1 MRLTKQEQGMLDGKE
16 GPVVAEALDYL
27 IQLGQAFDAERLV
40 DIVYCHYPAEMGIYA
55 GQVEELVRYAQRGG
69 KVRVPTT
76 STTLCADL
84 ERPGSTGIPP
94 ELAELQ
100 SRVESAHRG
109 MGVMETYTCTPQ
121 QIGFIPP
128 FGSYIAAA
136 ESSAI
141 IYYNSVVGAR
151 TNRGGMFT
159 RYAGITGKYPL
170 MGYLLDENRKGTH
183 HFKVN
188 IPPERLQT
196 IDAWAALGFHIGGI
210 AGSDVPVI
218 EGIRPT
224 RQEWLVSFGATLA
237 TAGSVTLYHIPGVTP
252 EARTVEEAFHG
263 QIPEEHYHVNERDLD
278 AVYDLL
284 TTVKGSTA
292 VDFVDLGCPHSTLE
306 QLREIAELLRGR
318 QIAPGIR
325 FWINTNRMT
334 RKQADYSGYVKAIED
349 AGALVVADTCPV
361 ECHFRQSTCREFGLE
376 VPNVKVMVTDSAK
389 MARYVGDLIGCRTIL
404 TTRER
409 CIEAAIAGRWN
420 S

>member
-1 MRLTKQEQGMLDGKE
+1 VYLTEQERAMLDGKE
-16 GPVVAEALDYL
+16 GPVVAEALDY
-27 IQLGQAFDAERLV
+27 IVQLGEAFDAERLV

-84 ERPGSTGIPP
+84 ERLDSTGIPR

-100 SRVESAHRG
+100 ARVEGAHRG

-128 FGSYIAAA
+128 FGSYIACT

-170 MGYLLDENRKGTH
+170 MGYLLTENRRGTH
-183 HFKVN
+183 HFRVN
-188 IPPERLQT
+188 IPAQRLQA
-196 IDAWAALGFHIGGI
+196 IDAWAALGFHIGAI
-210 AGSDVPVI
+210 VGSEVPVI
-218 EGIRPT
+218 EGIRPN

-237 TAGSVTLYHIPGVTP
+237 TSGSVTLYHIPGVTP
-252 EARTVEEAFHG
+252 EARTLDEAFHG
-263 QIPEEHYHVNERDLD
+263 RIPQQSYEVTERDLG
-278 AVYDLL
+278 AVYDKL
-284 TTVKGSTA
+284 TTVKGPVA

-306 QLREIAELLRGR
+306 QLRDLAEKLRGK
-318 QIAPGIR
+318 QLAAGVR

-334 RKQADYSGYVKAIED
+334 RKQAEYSGYLHDIE
-349 AGALVVADTCPV
+349 ASGALVVADTCPV
-361 ECHFRQSTCREFGLE
+361 ECHFRQSTCREYGLE
-376 VPNVKVMVTDSAK
+376 VPHVKVMVTDSAK
-389 MARYVGDLIGCRTIL
+389 MARYVGDLVGCRTIL
-404 TTRER
+404 ATRER
-409 CIEAAIAGRWN
+409 CIEAAITGRWT
-420 S
+420 

>member
-1 MRLTKQEQGMLDGKE
+1 MYLTDQERAMLDGKE

-27 IQLGQAFDAERLV
+27 IQLGEAFDAERLV

-55 GQVEELVRYAQRGG
+55 GHVEELVRYAQRGG

-84 ERPGSTGIPP
+84 ERPSSTGIPP
-94 ELAELQ
+94 ALAELQ
-100 SRVESAHRG
+100 AKVEGAHRS

-128 FGSYIAAA
+128 FGSYIASS

-141 IYYNSVVGAR
+141 IYFNSVIGAR
-151 TNRGGMFT
+151 TNRGGRFT

-196 IDAWAALGFHIGGI
+196 IDAWGALGFHIGAI
-210 AGSDVPVI
+210 VGSEVPVI
-218 EGIRPT
+218 EGIKPH
-224 RQEWLVSFGATLA
+224 RQEWLVSLGAALA
-237 TAGSVTLYHIPGVTP
+237 TSGSVTLYHIPGVTP
-252 EARTVEEAFHG
+252 EARTLEEAFHG
-263 QIPEEHYHVNERDLD
+263 KVPTECYEVTERDLD
-278 AVYDLL
+278 AVYEKL
-284 TTVKGSTA
+284 TTVSSETR

-306 QLREIAELLRGR
+306 QLRALADMLRGR
-318 QIAPGIR
+318 QIATGVR

-334 RKQADYSGYVKAIED
+334 RKQAEYSGYVQAIEA

-361 ECHFRQSTCREFGLE
+361 ECHFRQSTCREYGLE
-376 VPNVKVMVTDSAK
+376 VPHVKVMVTDSAK
-389 MARYVGDLIGCRTIL
+389 MARYVRDLIGCRTVL

-409 CIEAAIAGRWN
+409 CIEAALNGRWN
-420 S
+420 G